1 MRILLVSG
9 IRPWDPFGGA
19 MRTEVIARSLAGLGT
34 VDLLVLP
41 LDGKTEDPPPGSVY
55 ERVLTVPQRYSPLDR
70 RRNPVRSLVE
80 VALGTLRAQVRM
92 TRAAVRDEAPAWL
105 AGARY
110 DVVWYMREHIW
121 LMTRGLV
128 AAPSVID
135 VDDLRDV
142 LLRRWRS
149 IGKADRGAPLTPLR
163 RLDMSRVIARWE
175 SVHRQAAR
183 GADVLVYSSALDLGR
198 SGYPNS
204 VVVPNT
210 YTAADDCAEREAD
223 AERPP
228 TILFQGVLA
237 YAPNADAATRL
248 VEDIAP
254 VVREKFPDL
263 RVLLAGQSSPRI
275 DALGRHPG
283 VEVTG
288 TVPSM
293 TPYLKDADV
302 LVAPLRVAG
311 GTRIKILEAFAH
323 RLPVVATPV
332 GAEGLDAA
340 AGVHLELGDTTE
352 EIAEKCVRLLADR
365 GAAEAMADRAHAL
378 YRSRHLPEHAAQR
391 VRRAVERAVD
401 G

>member
-1 MRILLVSG
+1 
-9 IRPWDPFGGA
+9 
-19 MRTEVIARSLAGLGT
+19 MRTEVIARSLAELGT

-41 LDGKTEDPPPGSVY
+41 LDGRIEEPPPGSGY
-55 ERVLTVPQRYSPLDR
+55 ARVLTVPQRYSPLDHG
-70 RRNPVRSLVE
+70 RNPVRSLVE
-80 VALGTLRAQVRM
+80 FALGTLRAQVRM
-92 TRAAVRDEAPAWL
+92 TRAAVREEAPAWL
-105 AGARY
+105 AAVHY

-128 AAPSVID
+128 RAPSVID
-135 VDDLRDV
+135 VDDLRDL
-142 LLRRWRS
+142 LLRRWRE
-149 IGKADRGAPLTPLR
+149 IGKADRGAELTPLR

-175 SVHRQAAR
+175 GVHRQAAR
-183 GADVLVYSSALDLGR
+183 GADVLVYSSGLDLGR

-210 YTAADDCAEREAD
+210 YAAKDARAEGDADGKRDDAGD
-223 AERPP
+223 SERPP
-228 TILFQGVLA
+228 TILFQGILA

-254 VVREKFPDL
+254 LVREKFPDL

-275 DALGRHPG
+275 DALARHPG

-293 TPYLKDADV
+293 TPHLKGSDV

-323 RLPVVATPV
+323 RLPVVSTPV
-332 GAEGLDAA
+332 GAEGLDAV
-340 AGVHLELGDTTE
+340 AGVHLELGETAE
-352 EIAEKCVRLLADR
+352 ELAEKCVRLLVDR
-365 GAAEAMADRAHAL
+365 GAAKAMADRAHTL
-378 YRSRHLPEHAAQR
+378 YRSRYLPEHAARR
-391 VRRAVERAVD
+391 VRRAVERAI
-401 G
+401 GR